1 MSHSYEQT
9 VVWRDLDAYAHVNNA
24 VYATYLE
31 NARLEFLGALTQEAN
46 EQFQVILAEQTIR
59 YRSQAHLGERLVIET
74 AIREV
79 RNSSFVMVA
88 TIKEA
93 TAGRLVVESE
103 AILVHF
109 DYANGRPIPVSPA
122 WRERL
127 LLGPTVP
134 AVR

>member
-1 MSHSYEQT
+1 MSHTYEQT

-31 NARLEFLGALTQEAN
+31 NARLDLLGALIQAAGEN
-46 EQFQVILAEQTIR
+46 FQVILAEHTIR
-59 YRSQAHLGERLVIET
+59 YRSPAHLGERLVIET
-74 AIREV
+74 TISEV
-79 RNSSFVMVA
+79 RNSSFVMNA

-93 TAGRLVVESE
+93 TGGRLVAESE

-109 DYANGRPIPVSPA
+109 DYEGGRPIPVSPE

-127 LLGPTVP
+127 LTCPILPLP
-134 AVR
+134 

>member
-1 MSHSYEQT
+1 MSHIYEQA

-31 NARLEFLGALTQEAN
+31 NARLAFLGALSQEAGEN
-46 EQFQVILAEQTIR
+46 FQVILAEHTIR
-59 YRSQAHLGERLVIET
+59 YRSQAHLSDRLLIET
-74 AIREV
+74 SIREV

-93 TAGRLVVESE
+93 TEGRLVVESE

-109 DYANGRPIPVSPA
+109 DYENGRPIPVGTA

-127 LLGPTVP
+127 LQGP
-134 AVR
+134 AVPSTR